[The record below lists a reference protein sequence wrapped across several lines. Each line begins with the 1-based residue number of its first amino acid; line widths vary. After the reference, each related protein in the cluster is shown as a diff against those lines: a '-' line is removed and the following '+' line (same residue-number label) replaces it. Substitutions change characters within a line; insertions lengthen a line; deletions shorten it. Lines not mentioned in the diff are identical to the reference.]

1 MEQIKYAQEEIKKS
15 RRKRDRIFWL
25 WYLLPILFWGGE
37 RLIYVWVAIDERVMK
52 PPEDTLGVPFPVF
65 TILGMLVWAV
75 FSMIV
80 LAATIVVVSLTAYK
94 QRKIEKQQTEILRSL
109 GEKPEEISF
118 RMEWLLMLLPA
129 VVAALLP
136 MYQKEVYFGTIAECI
151 VIGIIFRIL
160 KTVQLLRQKR

>member
-94 QRKIEKQQTEILRSL
+94 QRKIEKQQTYS
-109 GEKPEEISF
+109 
-118 RMEWLLMLLPA
+118 
-129 VVAALLP
+129 
-136 MYQKEVYFGTIAECI
+136 
-151 VIGIIFRIL
+151 IGF
-160 KTVQLLRQKR
+160 